1 MRMCRN
7 TNSKTDE
14 ILDMKNKVILA
25 IVSLMLGC
33 MTIQAQNPNANRKF
47 DPARFEAE
55 LEQFITTSAG
65 LSPNEASAFFPLYR
79 EMQKK
84 QRSLFD
90 QLRRRAHVDVNDDE
104 ACKNAIQER
113 DRLDV
118 QIKELQQTYHEKF
131 MKVLPARK
139 VFSIIKAEEN
149 FHRQAFR
156 RAAKHDRGK

>member
-1 MRMCRN
+1 MCRN

-25 IVSLMLGC
+25 IVTLMLGC
-33 MTIQAQNPNANRKF
+33 MTMQAQNPNANRKF

-104 ACKNAIQER
+104 ACKNA
-113 DRLDV
+113 
-118 QIKELQQTYHEKF
+118 K
-131 MKVLPARK
+131 
-139 VFSIIKAEEN
+139 
-149 FHRQAFR
+149 
-156 RAAKHDRGK
+156 

>member
-1 MRMCRN
+1 
-7 TNSKTDE
+7 
-14 ILDMKNKVILA
+14 
-25 IVSLMLGC
+25 
-33 MTIQAQNPNANRKF
+33 
-47 DPARFEAE
+47 
-55 LEQFITTSAG
+55 
-65 LSPNEASAFFPLYR
+65 
-79 EMQKK
+79 
-84 QRSLFD
+84 
-90 QLRRRAHVDVNDDE
+90 LRRRAHVDVNDDE